1 MRSLL
6 ALTLLFAP
14 FPLSGAAPVL
24 ALYAVLP
31 GTSMLKY
38 TIKHKLH
45 EVTAEALK
53 SPTELRA
60 SGMLRVSLEAY
71 AIERPSLLLLPI
83 EDACTVDLDLSLQ
96 KEK

>member
-1 MRSLL
+1 M
-6 ALTLLFAP
+6 
-14 FPLSGAAPVL
+14 
-24 ALYAVLP
+24 
-31 GTSMLKY
+31 
-38 TIKHKLH
+38 
-45 EVTAEALK
+45 TAEALK
-53 SPTELRA
+53 SPTKLRA